1 MAQEWRTRHEQL
13 SRRLILSTETQLSRR
28 QLGILGAAAAVG
40 SVPLLSSCTSDSKTT
55 TAPKDADKVT
65 YLTGFGA
72 AGRES
77 HAWVAK
83 SKGFFREAGL
93 DVTIQLGAAGDS
105 NHKLLASGQAQF
117 AGVDASGAFIR
128 YGKGVDTSF
137 QIVGAVQQTTL
148 ISIITLEGSGINGP
162 KDLIGRKVG
171 GATGA
176 APKTLFPAY
185 TKLANIDIAKVN
197 WIDMEL
203 NQLTSS
209 LVTGKVDGVAL
220 FVVAQ
225 PGVEKAA
232 GGKKTRALTYS
243 EFLADLFGTVL
254 VAPKKLIESNPDL
267 VRRFNGALMRGVQY
281 AVEHPEEAGQILKQ
295 EQPTQ
300 DADIAKQ
307 EVGLMRQYA
316 LPNPGNVVG
325 VLDPARVAK
334 TIALLQST
342 ELIPAG
348 LKPEDIV
355 KFDMLGTAP
364 KVV

>member
-1 MAQEWRTRHEQL
+1 
-13 SRRLILSTETQLSRR
+13 LILKIETHLSRR

-40 SVPLLSSCTSDSKTT
+40 SVPLLSSCSDDSKAPAATT
-55 TAPKDADKVT
+55 KNPDKVT

-72 AGRES
+72 SGRES

-83 SKGFFREAGL
+83 SKGFFKEAGL

-105 NHKLLASGQAQF
+105 NHKLLAAGQAQF

-128 YGKGVDTSF
+128 YGKAVDQSF
-137 QIVGAVQQTTL
+137 QIVSAVQQTTL
-148 ISIITLEGSGINGP
+148 ISIITLADHNINGP
-162 KDLIGRKVG
+162 KDLEGKKVA
-171 GATGA
+171 GAIGA

-185 TKLANIDIAKVN
+185 TKLAGIDIKSVN
-197 WIDMEL
+197 WIDMEV
-203 NQLTSS
+203 NQITSS
-209 LVTGKVDGVAL
+209 LVTGKVDGAAL
-220 FVVAQ
+220 FVVAA

-232 GGKKTRALTYS
+232 GGKKTKVLTYS

-254 VAPKKLIESNPDL
+254 VTPKKLIESNPDL
-267 VRRFNGALMRGVQY
+267 VKRFNGALMRGLQY

-295 EQPTQ
+295 DQPTQ

-307 EVGLMRQYA
+307 EVTLMKQYA
-316 LPNPGNVVG
+316 LPNPGLTVG
-325 VLDPARVAK
+325 VMDPARVAK

-355 KFDMLGTAP
+355 KFDLLGDAP

>member
-1 MAQEWRTRHEQL
+1 M
-13 SRRLILSTETQLSRR
+13 STEPRFSRR

-40 SVPLLSSCTSDSKTT
+40 SVPLLSSCSDDTKTPAAASNKT
-55 TAPKDADKVT
+55 PDKVT

-72 AGRES
+72 SGRES

-83 SKGFFREAGL
+83 SKGFFKEAGI

-105 NHKLLASGQAQF
+105 NHKLLAAGTAQF

-148 ISIITLEGSGINGP
+148 ISIITLADHNISGP
-162 KDLIGRKVG
+162 KDLEGKKVA
-171 GATGA
+171 GAVGA

-185 TKLANIDIAKVN
+185 TKLAGIDIAKVN
-197 WIDMEL
+197 WIDMDPA
-203 NQLTSS
+203 QITPS
-209 LVTGKVDGVAL
+209 LVTGKVDGAAL
-220 FVVAQ
+220 FVVAA

-232 GGKKTRALTYS
+232 QGKKTKTLTYS

-254 VAPKKLIESNPDL
+254 VTPKKLLESNPDL

-295 EQPTQ
+295 DQPTQ

-307 EVGLMRQYA
+307 EAALMKQYC
-316 LPNPGNVVG
+316 LPNPGVQVG

-342 ELIPAG
+342 DLIPAG

-355 KFDMLGTAP
+355 KFDMLGDAP
-364 KVV
+364 KAA